1 REHLQQLVA
10 DLPRALPRPLR
21 AEVLVLLPR
30 RRGAQGAARD
40 ARPPARRAR
49 AERRG
54 APRPRG
60 RPDRALPPRPGP
72 RSVRR
77 HLDARGAAYG
87 VAGEASVRNPRPLFF
102 PEPGKTYA
110 VSAHL
115 MARGV
120 FDEML
125 TARDT
130 RMVGREPPR
139 LVLGRS
145 VEPSEVV
152 GGGLLIFDLRA
163 A

>member
-1 REHLQQLVA
+1 MEHEHPFHASSVNALGGAPGSFYRLLDDSNQDWGQGLKALARWQRERDVPRITLLSSLLVDGA
-10 DLPRALPRPLR
+10 DLL
-21 AEVLVLLPR
+21 
-30 RRGAQGAARD
+30 
-40 ARPPARRAR
+40 
-49 AERRG
+49 
-54 APRPRG
+54 
-60 RPDRALPPRPGP
+60 
-72 RSVRR
+72 
-77 HLDARGAAYG
+77 AAYG
-87 VAGEASVRNPRPLFF
+87 VAGEVSVRNTRPLFF

-115 MARGV
+115 MARGE

-125 TARDT
+125 TARDA

-163 A
+163 AGRRQP